1 VWRRAGS
8 SCIRF
13 RSGGA
18 TRIDCIVS
26 NHRLG
31 SREPVVPQCLAEHS
45 RAFRL
50 PQGASSPGDAALS
63 RPAVNGLCASRWICA
78 ACIAVLAVG
87 VTDPP
92 VLGAIALG
100 VLAGAL
106 TLSRQA
112 IVKHR
117 IVDQEPA
124 HSTHPNAIGSDV
136 ARARADDSTPAAS
149 GRNTKLTAA

>member
-1 VWRRAGS
+1 M
-8 SCIRF
+8 
-13 RSGGA
+13 
-18 TRIDCIVS
+18 
-26 NHRLG
+26 
-31 SREPVVPQCLAEHS
+31 
-45 RAFRL
+45 
-50 PQGASSPGDAALS
+50 
-63 RPAVNGLCASRWICA
+63 
-78 ACIAVLAVG
+78 LAVG
-87 VTDPP
+87 VTYPP

-117 IVDQEPA
+117 IVDQQPAPA

-149 GRNTKLTAA
+149 GRNTKLTVA